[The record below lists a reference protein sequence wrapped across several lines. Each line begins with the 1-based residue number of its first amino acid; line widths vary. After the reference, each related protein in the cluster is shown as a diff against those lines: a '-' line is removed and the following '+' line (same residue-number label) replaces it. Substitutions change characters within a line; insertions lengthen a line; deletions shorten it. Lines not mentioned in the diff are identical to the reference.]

1 MSDDDRM
8 RTERCFPGWAAEEHM
23 RAQRARIDAAL
34 AVVAELREEA
44 ARARADAAA
53 SRSLAGRDILT
64 AAANAYE
71 RAADRIERALRGD
84 S

>member
-8 RTERCFPGWAAEEHM
+8 RTERRFPGWAAEEHM
-23 RAQRARIDAAL
+23 RDLRARIDAAL

-44 ARARADAAA
+44 RDDDLEEAEARW
-53 SRSLAGRDILT
+53 LT
-64 AAANAYE
+64 Y
-71 RAADRIERALRGD
+71 AADRIERALLGSD